1 MGRKVGIE
9 LNIDVTKIDKA
20 FIYEGKKGKYLKLT
34 SFIDLDEK
42 DQYDNNGMVTQK
54 VSKEAQD
61 AGQKGAI
68 LGNSRIFWQDQGQA
82 PVQQSPQQ
90 AFPNAGGAVQ
100 EDCPFSPLVDIRY

>member
-1 MGRKVGIE
+1 MGRKIGVE

-68 LGNSRIFWQDQGQA
+68 LGNSRIFWQEDNQP

-90 AFPNAGGAVQ
+90 AFPNAGGISDSEV
-100 EDCPFSPLVDIRY
+100 PF

>member
-1 MGRKVGIE
+1 MGRKIGIE
-9 LNIDVTKIDKA
+9 LNIDVKKIDKA

-54 VSKEAQD
+54 VSKEAQE

-82 PVQQSPQQ
+82 PRPSQPDYSM
-90 AFPNAGGAVQ
+90 ANSAVD
-100 EDCPFSPLVDIRY
+100 EDTPF

>member
-1 MGRKVGIE
+1 MGRKIGVE

-68 LGNSRIFWQDQGQA
+68 LGNSKVFWKEES
-82 PVQQSPQQ
+82 PVQQAPQQ
-90 AFPNAGGAVQ
+90 AFAGATEAVD
-100 EDCPFSPLVDIRY
+100 ESCPF